1 MAIDYLNNG
10 GNVRQFIPEI
20 KNSSLFDDEQIGE
33 VIGFWNK
40 KMLPQ
45 VFKWDDRSKSL
56 ITKQL
61 DENKILTK
69 CSEFIAQELGLA
81 TVNVV
86 EFQQYDRGDGREN
99 TAMPLN
105 PSISFS

>member
-1 MAIDYLNNG
+1 
-10 GNVRQFIPEI
+10 
-20 KNSSLFDDEQIGE
+20 
-33 VIGFWNK
+33 
-40 KMLPQ
+40 MLPQ

-86 EFQQYDRGDGREN
+86 EFNSMIEEMDERILLCHSTPALVSHECD
-99 TAMPLN
+99 LN
-105 PSISFS
+105 GQTRLCSSEKS